1 MIYITPAE
9 FEDRAK
15 EITKKYQHRDYHE
28 AEIEIAKLMVETLEG
43 NGYGSGIKLLTD
55 FVWEISK

>member
-1 MIYITPAE
+1 MIYVTPAE

-15 EITKKYQHRDYHE
+15 EIINKHQDYPE
-28 AEIEIAKLMVETLEG
+28 AESDIAKLMVETLEG

-55 FVWEISK
+55 YVWGISK

>member
-15 EITKKYQHRDYHE
+15 EIIKKHQDYQE
-28 AEIEIAKLMVETLEG
+28 AECEIAKLMVETLEG
-43 NGYGSGIKLLTD
+43 NGYGSGIKLLAD
-55 FVWEISK
+55 FAWEVANEK

>member
-15 EITKKYQHRDYHE
+15 EIIDKHQDYLYVE
-28 AEIEIAKLMVETLEG
+28 KEIAKLMVETLEG

-55 FVWEISK
+55 YVWEISK

>member
-15 EITKKYQHRDYHE
+15 EIINKHQDYP
-28 AEIEIAKLMVETLEG
+28 EIGDDIAKLMVETLEG

-55 FVWEISK
+55 YVWRICK